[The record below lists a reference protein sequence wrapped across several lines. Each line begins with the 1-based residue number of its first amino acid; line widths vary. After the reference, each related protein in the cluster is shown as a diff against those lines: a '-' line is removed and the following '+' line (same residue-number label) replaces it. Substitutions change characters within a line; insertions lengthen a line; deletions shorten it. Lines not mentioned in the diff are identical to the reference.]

1 MTVSIDDYREIQ
13 LHGRFISK
21 SSGCEAAIH
30 YIQSILDRAK
40 DEDLR
45 CLLLSDLAMYYTKA
59 EMPEDAESAIRQ
71 AAEERPNDP
80 LPWCTLASH
89 HHHTRN
95 NPDNAVNFIETALQ
109 KAKAQGALIRHV
121 LAQRINIALDRKDYA
136 TVEDSL
142 VQILEAP
149 RGPDIRDVRLEDY
162 FLDKIP
168 PGTVDGELLER
179 YRAAV
184 TMARSRSAEAQDKP
198 D

>member
-1 MTVSIDDYREIQ
+1 MTVSIDDYHEIH
-13 LHGRFISK
+13 LHGRSISK

-30 YIQSILDRAK
+30 YIQSKLDRAK

-45 CLLLSDLAMYYTKA
+45 YLLLSDLAMYYTKV

-71 AAEERPNDP
+71 AIEERPNNP

-89 HHHTRN
+89 HHYTRN
-95 NPDNAVNFIETALQ
+95 NPDSAVNFIDTALQ
-109 KAKAQGALIRHV
+109 KAQAQGALIRHV
-121 LAQRINIALDRKDYA
+121 LALRVDMALDRKDYA

-142 VQILEAP
+142 VRILEVP

-184 TMARSRSAEAQDKP
+184 TLVRSRSAKAQDKP